1 MPTSQNHSIDGSR
14 GIPPHL
20 SADQQ
25 ELLLAALSQKVAD
38 DCFASDPRPTIRQI
52 ASTCEP
58 TERPEQVLIAFK
70 NSLDDVAN
78 NLRIPFSPERNTLLT
93 GLVTAFIEEMYSSA
107 SAVRDS
113 ACRGK

>member
-1 MPTSQNHSIDGSR
+1 MRTAQTHSVDGSR
-14 GIPPHL
+14 GLPPHL
-20 SADQQ
+20 PAEQQ
-25 ELLLAALSQKVAD
+25 ELLLTALSQKVAD
-38 DCFASDPRPTIRQI
+38 DCFAPDPRSTIRQI
-52 ASTCEP
+52 ASSWGV

-93 GLVTAFIEEMYSSA
+93 GLVTAFIEEMYA
-107 SAVRDS
+107 SAPVARDS